1 MGGCPEAIWWLVTG
15 GWRLGAGGWGLGAQ
29 SRSHQPL
36 VLLRPQADIDRR
48 GFAASHVHAG
58 HVGPVA
64 RFANL
69 NRVLTLGQID
79 DESILPLRS
88 APYLAVYPNLGSA
101 RLYANRDRP
110 VVRRLRAAWR
120 RLCRLRRGR
129 LLPWGPP
136 AARRP
141 LRRQKDRLARRDPHR
156 RGGARVWGARGGG
169 GLGGG
174 GRGFG
179 PA

>member
-15 GWRLGAGGWGLGAQ
+15 GWRLGVGGWWLVAQ
-29 SRSHQPL
+29 SRSHQPF

-69 NRVLTLGQID
+69 HRVLTLGQVD

-88 APYLAVYPNLGSA
+88 APHFAVYPNLGAA

-120 RLCRLRRGR
+120 RLCRLRREGP
-129 LLPWGPP
+129 LSVGEPPP
-136 AARRP
+136 ASP
-141 LRRQKDRLARRDPHR
+141 PPGQSPPP
-156 RGGARVWGARGGG
+156 G
-169 GLGGG
+169 
-174 GRGFG
+174 
-179 PA
+179 